1 MEENKI
7 KYVAQKVGDIE
18 EVMRVGSEGVELIK
32 DCTMEFENSINYEFQ
47 ALDKDGKLLRSFING
62 VLDVRYF

>member
-7 KYVAQKVGDIE
+7 KYVTQKVGDIE

-32 DCTMEFENSINYEFQ
+32 DCTMEFENGINYEFQ
-47 ALDKDGKLLRSFING
+47 AFDKDGKLLRSFING
-62 VLDVRYF
+62 TLDVRYF